1 MVWIKSLEESYINV
15 DNILSIT
22 FDKKCN
28 SFVAVVGY
36 KDTRLQHKI
45 FQIKALG
52 NILAGDKPK
61 TNSEI
66 IEEMIFHIER
76 AKKEKE
82 TDESSKILNFISL
95 LD

>member
-1 MVWIKSLEESYINV
+1 MVWIKSLEGSYINV

-36 KDTRLQHKI
+36 KDSRLQHKI
-45 FQIKALG
+45 FQIRALE

-61 TNSEI
+61 SNNEI
-66 IEEMIFHIER
+66 IEEMVTLIER
-76 AKKEKE
+76 SKSGEGE
-82 TDESSKILNFISL
+82 KILDFIHL

>member
-1 MVWIKSLEESYINV
+1 MVWIKSLEGSYINV

-36 KDTRLQHKI
+36 KDSRLQHKI
-45 FQIKALG
+45 FQIRALE
-52 NILAGDKPK
+52 NILAGYKPK
-61 TNSEI
+61 SNNEI
-66 IEEMIFHIER
+66 IEEMVTLIER
-76 AKKEKE
+76 SKSGEGE
-82 TDESSKILNFISL
+82 KILDFIHL

>member
-1 MVWIKSLEESYINV
+1 MVWIKSLEGSYINV
-15 DNILSIT
+15 DNVLSIT

-45 FQIKALG
+45 FQISALD
-52 NILAGDKPK
+52 NILAGDRPK
-61 TNSEI
+61 TDNEI
-66 IEEMIFHIER
+66 IEEIIFHIEES
-76 AKKEKE
+76 KKGKGG
-82 TDESSKILNFISL
+82 KILDFIKL

>member
-1 MVWIKSLEESYINV
+1 MVWIKSLEGSYINV

-36 KDTRLQHKI
+36 KDSRLQHKI
-45 FQIKALG
+45 FQIRALE

-61 TNSEI
+61 SNNEI
-66 IEEMIFHIER
+66 IEEIINHIER
-76 AKKEKE
+76 AKSGEGE
-82 TDESSKILNFISL
+82 KILDFIHL

>member
-1 MVWIKSLEESYINV
+1 MVWIKSLEGSYINV

-45 FQIKALG
+45 FQMKVLD
-52 NILAGDKPK
+52 NILAGDRPK
-61 TNSEI
+61 TNNEI
-66 IEEMIFHIER
+66 IEEMISHIER
-76 AKKEKE
+76 SKKEN
-82 TDESSKILNFISL
+82 ESKVLDFISL

>member
-1 MVWIKSLEESYINV
+1 MVWIKSLEGSYINV

-36 KDTRLQHKI
+36 KDARLQHKI
-45 FQIKALG
+45 FQIKALD

-61 TNSEI
+61 TNNEI
-66 IEEMIFHIER
+66 IEEMIFHIEKS
-76 AKKEKE
+76 KK
-82 TDESSKILNFISL
+82 DDGSKILDFISL

>member
-1 MVWIKSLEESYINV
+1 MVWIKSLEGSYINV

-28 SFVAVVGY
+28 SFVAVIGY

-45 FQIKALG
+45 FQMRALES
-52 NILAGDKPK
+52 ILAGDKPK
-61 TNSEI
+61 SNNEI
-66 IEEMIFHIER
+66 IEEMILHIEGSR
-76 AKKEKE
+76 SGDGEKII
-82 TDESSKILNFISL
+82 DFMKL